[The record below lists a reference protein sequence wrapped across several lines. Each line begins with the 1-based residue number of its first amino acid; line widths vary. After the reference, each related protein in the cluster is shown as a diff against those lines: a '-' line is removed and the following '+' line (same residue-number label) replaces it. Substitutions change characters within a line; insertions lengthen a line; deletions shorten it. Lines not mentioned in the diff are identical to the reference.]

1 MPFPRKSSSSSRSE
15 NRSDSRSDG
24 RPGGRSPA
32 RTGERSADRR
42 GGGGGAADQK
52 GGKGRKDG
60 KAGKAGD
67 KTDRPRRAA
76 PVLPS
81 AEEMNSPKR
90 GIPFLTSKQRSYL
103 RGLGHHLEP
112 VILVGREGL
121 TEGLCLATSQAL
133 LQHEVVKIRLSE
145 TALESAE
152 QDRHELAATLS
163 ERCRAALV
171 QVVGKVALLYRSSPR
186 KRAPDE
192 PRVQLPHS

>member
-1 MPFPRKSSSSSRSE
+1 MPPARKSPSSSRTA
-15 NRSDSRSDG
+15 NRPDSRS
-24 RPGGRSPA
+24 GGRSPA

-42 GGGGGAADQK
+42 GGGADR
-52 GGKGRKDG
+52 KGREDR
-60 KAGKAGD
+60 AGRTGRTEK
-67 KTDRPRRAA
+67 PRN
-76 PVLPS
+76 PPKVLPS
-81 AEEMNSPKR
+81 AAEMNSPKR
-90 GIPFLTSKQRSYL
+90 AIPFLTSKQRVYL

-133 LQHEVVKIRLSE
+133 LQHEVIKIRLSE
-145 TALESAE
+145 TALEGAE
-152 QDRHELAATLS
+152 LDRHELAATLA

-171 QVVGKVALLYRSSPR
+171 QVVGKVALLYRHSPR